1 MYRSFQACRVS
12 MYAEFTGGGTYLW
25 VLSSFFGDSLAF
37 SGPFREQPGQPHHG
51 PAHPGS
57 LGGIPAPVGVGIPQ
71 AHFQVEEPF
80 YIFYSHRGE
89 VHPVWSFRSGTLHS
103 TFQAEAQL
111 LAVNSD
117 CYGRRKPGSHT
128 NPSSSVCSLFFF
140 QTQSGESN
148 SSGPTAVEHQ
158 GRRWLCTVGRV
169 CHVSLRA
176 GSLLGK
182 HRDWTHSS
190 LPTRKK

>member
-1 MYRSFQACRVS
+1 MGVALLLWRLFGLQWSISRTTWTTASRSSSSR
-12 MYAEFTGGGTYLW
+12 FTGG
-25 VLSSFFGDSLAF
+25 
-37 SGPFREQPGQPHHG
+37 
-51 PAHPGS
+51 
-57 LGGIPAPVGVGIPQ
+57 IPTLVGVGIPQ

-80 YIFYSHRGE
+80 YIFYSQRGE

-111 LAVNSD
+111 LAVTSD

-128 NPSSSVCSLFFF
+128 NPSSSFWTVCSLFFF

-158 GRRWLCTVGRV
+158 GRRWLCTEGRV
-169 CHVSLRA
+169 CQVSLRA
-176 GSLLGK
+176 GMCSPSDFSDK
-182 HRDWTHSS
+182 THSS
-190 LPTRKK
+190 PPTRKR